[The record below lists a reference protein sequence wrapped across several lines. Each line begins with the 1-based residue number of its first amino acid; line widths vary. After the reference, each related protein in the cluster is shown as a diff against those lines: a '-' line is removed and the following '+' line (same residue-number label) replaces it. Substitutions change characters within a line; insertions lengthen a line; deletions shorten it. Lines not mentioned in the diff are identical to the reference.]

1 MKTATFVAA
10 MWLGLVAALA
20 APASGFA
27 GDDILS
33 SLRDYLDP
41 LEINGFVETRVGM
54 RTGTDP
60 DQKAFSIAE
69 TRMQLELFTSTE
81 NLDFKYKGDL
91 RLDGVRNQ
99 VGYETREAWV
109 FSRPGDSLDIKVGT
123 QVLTWG
129 TGGLVFLNDLFPKD
143 WQSFFIGRDAEY
155 LKAPSDAAKIGLF
168 SDFANLDLVYT
179 PQFDPDRYIN
189 GEYISYWDPGRRE
202 RLGNRDTLAADTP
215 QTWFEDDEFA
225 ARLYRNIGSYELAL
239 YAYRGYWKTP
249 EGMTDVNKATFPE
262 LNAYGASARGQIGPG
277 IGNIE
282 FSYYHS
288 PESHGGTDTSV
299 RNSEMRYL
307 AGYTQELWSDFNAG
321 VQYYVEHKL
330 DYDEYQERVAA
341 EGQKDEFR
349 HVITFQLTQL
359 LMNQNLT
366 LALDAYY
373 SPSDQD
379 AYLRPTVQ
387 YKVSDSTTVGIG
399 ANVFFGEHDDTFFG
413 QFERNTNIYTSLR
426 YSF

>member
-1 MKTATFVAA
+1 MRPATLAAA
-10 MWLGLVAALA
+10 MWLGLLAALA
-20 APASGFA
+20 APACAFA
-27 GDDILS
+27 DEDFLTY
-33 SLRDYLDP
+33 LRERLDP
-41 LEINGFVETRVGM
+41 LEINGFVETRAGM
-54 RTGTDP
+54 RTGSDP
-60 DQKAFSIAE
+60 DQKDFSIAE
-69 TRMQLELFTSTE
+69 TRMQLELFTCTE
-81 NLDFKYKGDL
+81 NMDFKYKGDL

-109 FSRPGDSLDIKVGT
+109 FSRPSDSIDIKVGT

-155 LKAPSDAAKIGLF
+155 LKAPSNSAKVGLF

-179 PQFDPDRYIN
+179 PQFNPDKFIN
-189 GEYISYWDPGRRE
+189 GEYVSYWDPTRGE
-202 RLGNRDTLAADTP
+202 RLGHEDTLAVDAP
-215 QTWFEDDEFA
+215 QTWFQDDEFA

-239 YAYRGYWKTP
+239 YAYRGFWKTP
-249 EGMTDVNKATFPE
+249 EGMTGAGKATFPE
-262 LNAYGASARGQIGPG
+262 MNAYGGSARGQIGPG
-277 IGNIE
+277 IGNVE

-288 PESHGGTDTSV
+288 PESRGGENIAV

-307 AGYTQELWSDFNAG
+307 VGYTQELWADFNAG

-330 DYDEYQERVAA
+330 DYDEYQERTPAA
-341 EGQKDEFR
+341 KQKDEFR
-349 HVITFQLTQL
+349 HVLTFQLTQL

-379 AYLRPTVQ
+379 AYLRPNVQ
-387 YKVSDSTTVGIG
+387 YKVSDRTTVGIG
-399 ANVFFGEHDDTFFG
+399 ANVFLGEHADTFFG
-413 QFERNTNIYTSLR
+413 QFENNTNIYTSLR